1 MTKPTIE
8 PLSSARPVHGHHG
21 VEPDRSLI
29 ARGRLLSSWSLCD
42 VWRAGLVALVA
53 LLAAVMIAP
62 SATAAAAAPRDL
74 DGLPASLQKYVVGSQ
89 AWLSA
94 PWMTAPSCRDQGGD
108 FSVWVENVIVDTP
121 ELLEFFDSSVFGDR
135 VSDEDRP
142 RGDAILAGYRAL
154 AADQGV
160 PGGYCV
166 NDIKR
171 WTGEDPEMKPFGFAW
186 GMKDSSIF
194 SCTDSD
200 TSTDGDAGSSSGRNR
215 WVGAER
221 APCDGFHLRCDG
233 AAAVGDRLRC
243 ALWNV
248 FSASYVAKV
257 EDLRARAINAHPAT
271 GTAPVVEKTST
282 WKTLLAIAVPVA
294 LVVLAVLL
302 GWQARARRRQQR
314 QQRDVRA
321 ATGGGGDGED
331 EE

>member
-1 MTKPTIE
+1 MTTRTTE

-21 VEPDRSLI
+21 AEPDRSPI
-29 ARGRLLSSWSLCD
+29 ARGRLLRPRSLCD
-42 VWRAGLVALVA
+42 VWCAGLVALVA

-62 SATAAAAAPRDL
+62 SATAAPRDL
-74 DGLPASLQKYVVGSQ
+74 DELPASLQKYVVGSQ
-89 AWLSA
+89 AWLTA
-94 PWMTAPSCRDQGGD
+94 PWMTASSCRDQGGD
-108 FSVWVENVIVDTP
+108 FSVWVENVIADTP
-121 ELLEFFDSSVFGDR
+121 ELLDFFDSSVFGDR

-186 GMKDSSIF
+186 GMKDTSMF
-194 SCTDSD
+194 SCADSD
-200 TSTDGDAGSSSGRNR
+200 TSSDTGSDANADGNAASSSDRNR

-221 APCDGFHLRCDG
+221 GPCDGFHLRCDG

-257 EDLRARAINAHPAT
+257 EDLRTHAINAHPAT

-282 WKTLLAIAVPVA
+282 WKT
-294 LVVLAVLL
+294 VLA
-302 GWQARARRRQQR
+302 
-314 QQRDVRA
+314 
-321 ATGGGGDGED
+321 
-331 EE
+331 